1 MNILVCIKLIQN
13 PELAPELFRVD
24 EQKKEVIP
32 AGLSFIISPFDEQA
46 IEAALRIRD
55 KNSDARIT
63 VVTFGPKTFAPG
75 IKAALSMGADEG
87 IYVSNEGLEQADSFN
102 TASVL
107 CGVLKKLGNIDLILT
122 GRQAADWDA
131 GIVGCGVAELL
142 GIPVISF
149 ARDIR
154 ISGDRVVVDRVLDDG
169 GETVET
175 TLPCVVTIANELGEP
190 RKASLRET
198 MRAAKKPQSSWS
210 IHDLGLDGQALD
222 QSGKRQIR
230 ERLFQPVRSNQCE
243 LIAGSSSDEI
253 AANLASKLS
262 NLGLI

>member
-24 EQKKEVIP
+24 EQRKEVIS
-32 AGLSFIISPFDEQA
+32 AGHSLVISPFDEQA

-55 KNSDARIT
+55 ANSDSRIA
-63 VVTFGPKTFAPG
+63 VVTFGPKTFLPG
-75 IKAALSMGADEG
+75 LKSALSMGADEA
-87 IYVSNEGLEQADSFN
+87 IYVSSEGLEEVDSFD
-102 TASVL
+102 TARVL
-107 CGVLKKLGNIDLILT
+107 GGVFNKLGNIDLILT

-131 GIVGCGVAELL
+131 GIVGCGIAELL

-154 ISGDRVVVDRVLDDG
+154 LSGDRLVVDRVLDDG

-175 TLPCVVTIANELGEP
+175 SLPCLVTIANELGQP

-198 MRAAKKPQSSWS
+198 MRAAKKPQVTWHVHELSWDGGS
-210 IHDLGLDGQALD
+210 LDET
-222 QSGKRQIR
+222 GKHQIR
-230 ERLFQPVRSNQCE
+230 ERLFQPVRNSHCE
-243 LIAGSSSDEI
+243 MVAGASSDEI
-253 AANLASKLS
+253 AANLAAKLS
-262 NLGLI
+262 HLGLI